1 MIQINDLSFGYSAR
15 SQLFDNLSLNLEPGN
30 IYGLLGKNGAG
41 KTTLIKQMAG
51 LLFPDKGSLSVM
63 GYSPEKRAPEML
75 KDIFVIPEEFYLP
88 SVSAKQFIEINGAFY
103 PGFDQEQL
111 NRYLKELEIEGH
123 TMINHMSF
131 GQKKKL
137 IIAFSLA
144 VNTKILMLDEPTNGL
159 DIPSKSQFRKIIS
172 QSMNDDRLIL
182 ISTHQ
187 VRDLSNLIN
196 YVIILEGGKIIFE
209 KDIFSIAE
217 KIAFKR
223 IKSMDEEE
231 VLYKEETLGGYNA
244 MVKNKDGVESEID
257 LELLF
262 NGIISNLPFIKEKIE

>member
-15 SQLFDNLSLNLEPGN
+15 SQLFDNLTLNLEPGN

-51 LLFPDKGSLSVM
+51 LLFPDKGKLSVM
-63 GYSPEKRAPEML
+63 GYAPEKRVPEML
-75 KDIFVIPEEFYLP
+75 KDIFMIPEEFYLP
-88 SVSAKQFIEINGAFY
+88 SVSVKQFIEINGAFY
-103 PGFDQEQL
+103 PGFDPEQL
-111 NRYLKELEIEGH
+111 SRYLKELEIEGH

-144 VNTKILMLDEPTNGL
+144 VNTKILILDEPTNGL

-196 YVIILEGGKIIFE
+196 YIIILEGGKIIFE
-209 KDIFSIAE
+209 KDIFSIAQ

-262 NGIISNLPFIKEKIE
+262 NGIISNLAFIKEKIE